1 MKKYGKRLVA
11 VIVAFVICALLF
23 VVRLVNLQLVN
34 GAAYYKSSS
43 NSVVTKTVV
52 KAARGDILDRNCEPI
67 VQSVSQV
74 SVVINRQKT
83 DDLNATIDAL
93 IGFFEKCEDD
103 YTDTFPV
110 AYTNGAFSFTPA
122 YMQSESLR
130 SSFSKYLASKKIET
144 ADDPL
149 SVMTELF
156 KAYSLA
162 DRDPERATKIVG
174 VRYEIET
181 GAGGSEY
188 TFAEDVG
195 IKTSTMIEENKSS
208 LPGVTLITSSARE
221 YTMPGIA
228 SHILGTVG
236 RISAEEYETLSS
248 KGYLFDDIV
257 GKDGIEKVCEDYLR
271 GQNGY
276 RYTINDDSGT
286 VVSDIGDLA
295 SEEGYASVDAK
306 SGFDVI
312 LTIDSKMQ
320 TVVEKG
326 LEELLVSC
334 REINGEDSA
343 SAAAAIF
350 MDPNSGEI
358 LAMASNPTFNIKTYN
373 ADYSTLVANE
383 NKPLIN
389 RAISGLYAPGS
400 TYKMVTGIAGLEEGI
415 ITKYSTRYCE
425 GIYRFY
431 DDYQPSCF
439 RSISHGE
446 VNVVTALK
454 HSCNIFFFD
463 VGRIAGIDTLNSY
476 SAKLGFGKKTGIE
489 LPGEMS
495 GIIAGRTYRESIG
508 KTWEDGETLLAA
520 IGQSD
525 NAVTPLQLVNYVAT
539 IGNGGKFYSPH
550 IIKSIRD
557 AEKNETVYSSST
569 SYEDLGLKQETLQAV
584 VEGMV
589 EVSKTGGSAGS
600 GFADYTLSSIAVKT
614 GTAEVDGKKATS
626 LLVGFAPAENPQVA
640 FVLVVEN
647 AGTGTTPLNAKY
659 ITQVLQYWFSDR
671 DKFDGVR

>member
-11 VIVAFVICALLF
+11 VIVALVICASLF

-43 NSVVTKTVV
+43 NSVVAKTVV
-52 KAARGDILDRNCEPI
+52 NAARGDILDRNCEPI
-67 VQSVSQV
+67 VQSVSSV

-103 YTDTFPV
+103 FSYTFPIS
-110 AYTNGAFSFTPA
+110 YSNGVFSFSAA
-122 YMQSESLR
+122 YAQSENLR
-130 SSFSKYLASKKIET
+130 KVFAKYLESKKIET
-144 ADDPL
+144 VDDPL
-149 SVMTELF
+149 AVMTELF
-156 KAYSLA
+156 KIYSLS
-162 DRDPERATKIVG
+162 DLEPDRATRIVG
-174 VRYEIET
+174 VRYGMET
-181 GAGGSEY
+181 GSGGSEY

-195 IKTSTMIEENKSS
+195 IKTSTMIEENKAS
-208 LPGVTLITSSARE
+208 LPGVTLITSATRE
-221 YTMPGIA
+221 YTLPGIA

-236 RISAEEYETLSS
+236 RISSEEYETLSA
-248 KGYLFDDIV
+248 KGYLYDDIV

-271 GQNGY
+271 GKNGY

-295 SEEGYASVDAK
+295 SDEGYASVDAK

-320 TVVEKG
+320 TLVEKG
-326 LEELLVSC
+326 LDELLLSC
-334 REINGEDSA
+334 REKNGENSA

-373 ADYSTLVANE
+373 ADYSTLAANE

-400 TYKMVTGIAGLEEGI
+400 TYKMVTGVAGLEQGI
-415 ITKYSTRYCE
+415 ITRYSTRYCE

-431 DDYQPSCF
+431 EDYQPSCF

-446 VNVVTALK
+446 VNIVTALK

-463 VGRIAGIDTLNSY
+463 VGRIAGIDTLNEY
-476 SAKLGFGKKTGIE
+476 SSKFGFGRKTGIE
-489 LPGEMS
+489 LPGEMN
-495 GIIAGRTYRESIG
+495 GIIAGRKYRESLG

-525 NAVTPLQLVNYVAT
+525 NAATPLQLVNYVAT

-557 AEKNETVYSSST
+557 AEKNETVYASST
-569 SYEDLGLKQETLQAV
+569 SYEDLGLKKETLQAV

-671 DKFDGVR
+671 DRFDGVR

>member
-11 VIVAFVICALLF
+11 VIAALVICASLF

-67 VQSVSQV
+67 VQSVLSV

-103 YTDTFPV
+103 FSYTFPIS
-110 AYTNGAFSFTPA
+110 YSNGMFSFSAA
-122 YMQSESLR
+122 YAQSENLR
-130 SSFSKYLASKKIET
+130 KVFAKYLESKKIET
-144 ADDPL
+144 VDDPL
-149 SVMTELF
+149 AVMTELF
-156 KAYSLA
+156 KIYSLS
-162 DRDPERATKIVG
+162 DLEPDRATRIVG
-174 VRYEIET
+174 VRYGMET
-181 GAGGSEY
+181 GSDGSEY

-195 IKTSTMIEENKSS
+195 IKTSTMIEENKAS
-208 LPGVTLITSSARE
+208 LPGVTLITSATRE
-221 YTMPGIA
+221 YTLPGIA

-236 RISAEEYETLSS
+236 RISSEEYETLSA
-248 KGYLFDDIV
+248 KGYLYDDIV
-257 GKDGIEKVCEDYLR
+257 GKDGIEKVCEDYLK
-271 GQNGY
+271 GKNGY

-295 SEEGYASVDAK
+295 SDEGYASVDAK

-320 TVVEKG
+320 TLVEKG
-326 LEELLVSC
+326 LDELLLSC
-334 REINGEDSA
+334 REKNGENSA

-373 ADYSTLVANE
+373 ADYSTLAANE

-400 TYKMVTGIAGLEEGI
+400 TYKMVTGVAGLEQGI
-415 ITKYSTRYCE
+415 ITRYSTRYCE

-431 DDYQPSCF
+431 EDYQPSCF

-446 VNVVTALK
+446 VNIVTALK

-463 VGRIAGIDTLNSY
+463 VGRIAGIDTLNEY
-476 SAKLGFGKKTGIE
+476 SSKFGFGRKTGIE
-489 LPGEMS
+489 LPGEMN
-495 GIIAGRTYRESIG
+495 GIIAGRKYRESLG

-525 NAVTPLQLVNYVAT
+525 NAATPLQLVNYVAT

-557 AEKNETVYSSST
+557 AEKNETVYASST
-569 SYEDLGLKQETLQAV
+569 SYEDLGLKKETLQAV

-671 DKFDGVR
+671 DRFDGVR

>member
-11 VIVAFVICALLF
+11 VIVAFVICASLF
-23 VVRLVNLQLVN
+23 VVRLVNLQLVH
-34 GAAYYKSSS
+34 GEEYYQSSS
-43 NSVVTKTVV
+43 NSVVTKTVI

-67 VQSVSQV
+67 VQSVSAV

-83 DDLNATIDAL
+83 SDLNATIDAL
-93 IGFFEKCEDD
+93 IGFFEKNGED
-103 YTDTFPV
+103 YIYSFPV
-110 AYTNGAFSFTPA
+110 SYSNGVFSFTPA
-122 YMQSESLR
+122 YQQSESLKNT
-130 SSFSKYLASKKIET
+130 FAKYLSSKKIE
-144 ADDPL
+144 AVDDPL
-149 SVMTELF
+149 SVMTALF
-156 KAYSLA
+156 ETYSLSEK
-162 DRDPERATKIVG
+162 DPERATKIVG
-174 VRYEIET
+174 VRYGIET
-181 GAGGSEY
+181 GSGGTEY
-188 TFAEDVG
+188 TFAENVD
-195 IKTSTMIEENKSS
+195 IATSTMIEENKQS
-208 LPGVTLITSSARE
+208 LSGVSLITSATRE
-221 YTMPGIA
+221 YTLPGIA

-236 RISAEEYETLSS
+236 KISAEEYETLSE
-248 KGYLFDDIV
+248 KGYLLDDIV

-271 GQNGY
+271 GTNGY

-286 VVSDIGDLA
+286 VVSDIGALA

-306 SGFDVI
+306 SGCDVI
-312 LTIDSKMQ
+312 LTIDSKLQ
-320 TVVEKG
+320 TLVEKG
-326 LEELLVSC
+326 LDELLLSC
-334 REINGEDSA
+334 REKNGEDSS

-415 ITKYSTRYCE
+415 ITRYSTRYCE
-425 GIYRFY
+425 GVYKFY
-431 DDYQPSCF
+431 ADYQPSCF

-446 VNVVTALK
+446 VTVITALK

-463 VGRIAGIDTLNSY
+463 VGRTVGIDTLNAY

-495 GIIAGRTYRESIG
+495 GIIAGRQYRESIG

-525 NAVTPLQLVNYVAT
+525 NAATPLQLVNYVAT

-557 AEKNETVYSSST
+557 AEKNETVYESST
-569 SYEDLGLKQETLQAV
+569 TFEDLGLKRETLSAI

-671 DKFDGVR
+671 DKFEGVR

>member
-11 VIVAFVICALLF
+11 VIVAFVLIAAVF
-23 VVRLVNLQLVN
+23 VARLVSLQLVN
-34 GAAYYKSSS
+34 GESYYKSSS
-43 NSVVTKTVV
+43 NSVVSGTVV
-52 KAARGDILDRNCEPI
+52 KAARGDILDRNCEPL
-67 VQSVSQV
+67 VQSVSSV

-83 DDLNATIDAL
+83 SDLNATIDAL
-93 IGFFEKCEDD
+93 IGFFEICGDD
-103 YTDTFPV
+103 YTNTFPIE
-110 AYTNGAFSFTPA
+110 YSNGVFAFTASYLQSKSAPESFG
-122 YMQSESLR
+122 R
-130 SSFSKYLASKKIET
+130 YLDSKKVGRS
-144 ADDPL
+144 DDPL
-149 SVMTELF
+149 SIMTGLF
-156 KAYSLA
+156 EAYSLT
-162 DRDPERATKIVG
+162 DRDPSRATRIVG

-181 GAGGSEY
+181 HGSGSEY
-188 TFAEDVG
+188 TFAEDVD
-195 IKTSTMIEENKSS
+195 IKTSTMIEENRSS
-208 LPGVTLITSSARE
+208 LSGVTLVQSSTRE
-221 YTMPGIA
+221 YEFPGIA

-236 RISAEEYETLSS
+236 RISAEEYETLSE
-248 KGYLFDDIV
+248 KGYMLDDIV
-257 GKDGIEKVCEDYLR
+257 GKDGIERVCEDYLR
-271 GQNGY
+271 GTNGY

-320 TVVEKG
+320 VLAETG
-326 LEELLVSC
+326 LEELLLSC
-334 REINGEDSA
+334 RELNGENSA
-343 SAAAAIF
+343 SAAAAVF

-358 LAMASNPTFNIKTYN
+358 LAMVSNPTFNIKTYN
-373 ADYSTLVANE
+373 ADYELLAANE
-383 NKPLIN
+383 NKPLMN

-400 TYKMVTGIAGLEEGI
+400 TYKMVTAVAGLEEGI
-415 ITKYSTRYCE
+415 ISRYSTRFCE
-425 GIYRFY
+425 GTYKFY

-454 HSCNIFFFD
+454 QSCNIFFFD
-463 VGRIAGIDTLNSY
+463 VGRLVGIDTLNSY
-476 SAKLGFGKKTGIE
+476 SEKLGFGKKTGIE
-489 LPGEMS
+489 LPGEMK
-495 GIIAGRTYRESIG
+495 GIVAGRNYRESVG

-525 NAVTPLQLVNYVAT
+525 NAATPLQLVNYVAT

-557 AEKNETVYSSST
+557 AEKNETVYESSDEYTDLVFDAST
-569 SYEDLGLKQETLQAV
+569 LDAI

-600 GFADYTLSSIAVKT
+600 GFADYDLTTIAVKT

-626 LLVGFAPAENPQVA
+626 LLVGFAPAEDPQIA

-659 ITQVLQYWFSDR
+659 ITQMMKYWFSDR
-671 DKFDGVR
+671 DKFDEVR